1 MKLTGKVIG
10 EGESLPSA
18 HVRITNSSGVAV
30 GNSSQTNSITNI
42 DGEYS
47 IELSSSDYLT
57 ASYVG
62 FPNKTIK
69 ASNVC
74 STNYCN
80 FDFKLN
86 SDVNALDEL
95 IITAK
100 KCGKKCK
107 KKRIIATGVGL
118 AVILIGTL
126 VYKKV
131 KK

>member
-1 MKLTGKVIG
+1 MLTGKVIG

-30 GNSSQTNSITNI
+30 GTSLQTNSITNM

-69 ASNVC
+69 ASDVC
-74 STNYCN
+74 SQNSCN
-80 FDFKLN
+80 FDFKLD
-86 SDVNALDEL
+86 SDGNALDEL

-100 KCGKKCK
+100 KCGKKCE

-126 VYKKV
+126 IYKKV

>member
-30 GNSSQTNSITNI
+30 GSSSQTNSITNM

-62 FPNKTIK
+62 FPNKTVK
-69 ASNVC
+69 ASDVC
-74 STNYCN
+74 SNNSCN
-80 FDFKLN
+80 FDFKL
-86 SDVNALDEL
+86 SSGGYALDEVL
-95 IITAK
+95 ITAE

-118 AVILIGTL
+118 VVILIGIL
-126 VYKKV
+126 IYKKV
-131 KK
+131 KN